1 MVLPSWTDEK
11 FGTMKRAGLWLVTVI
26 GEGSVFTKDELRQ
39 AFPGVSQIDRRM
51 RDLRDHGWQIDTNR
65 EDVTLEPF
73 EQRFVRQG
81 EPVWEP
87 GKGRT
92 KSAVPITATQRRD
105 IMTKDGNF
113 CRSCGI
119 SGGQTYAGTYEFAQL
134 DIARRQ
140 VRQPDGALKV
150 ELVTECNRC
159 RVGGRQLTADPA
171 ELLAHVR
178 QLGRLERRVLAGW
191 IADDRRPFST
201 VERLWAD
208 YRSLPEES
216 RAKVRQVL
224 EAEGTD

>member
-11 FGTMKRAGLWLVTVI
+11 FGTMKRAGLWLVTVV
-26 GEGSVFTKDELRQ
+26 GEGSIFTKDELRQ

-65 EDVTLEPF
+65 EDASLASS

-87 GKGRT
+87 GKGRV
-92 KSAVPITATQRRD
+92 KSTAPVTATQRRE
-105 IMTKDGNF
+105 IMAKDGNF

-119 SGGQTYAGTYEFAQL
+119 SGGQTFAGTYEAAQL

-140 VRQPDGALKV
+140 VRQPDGELRV

-159 RVGGRQLTADPA
+159 RVGGRQLVADPA
-171 ELLAHVR
+171 DVLAQVR

-191 IADDRRPFST
+191 VTEDRRPFST

-208 YRSLPEES
+208 YRALPEES
-216 RAKVRQVL
+216 RAKIRQVL

>member
-1 MVLPSWTDEK
+1 MLPSWTDENI
-11 FGTMKRAGLWLVTVI
+11 GTMKRAGLWLVTVI

-51 RDLRDHGWQIDTNR
+51 RDLRDHGWQIHTNR
-65 EDVTLEPF
+65 EDVSLEPY

-81 EPVWEP
+81 EAVWEP

-92 KSAVPITATQRRD
+92 KAAAPITATQRRE
-105 IMTKDGNF
+105 IMARDGNF

-119 SGGQTYAGTYEFAQL
+119 SGGESYAGTYEAAQL

-140 VRQPDGALKV
+140 VRQDDGTSKV

-171 ELLAHVR
+171 DVLTGVR

-191 IADDRRPFST
+191 VADDRRPFSP
-201 VERLWAD
+201 VERLWAE

-216 RAKVRQVL
+216 RHKIRQAL
-224 EAEGTD
+224 DAEGAD